1 MAQRDVCQA
10 GIDLVKSFEGIP
22 DGDPTTVNI
31 DPYLDPIQIWT
42 IGWGHAIRQNGR
54 FLKGASDRAS
64 AFALYPGGITKAQAV
79 ALLAADLMDTGRDV
93 LPLVR
98 VEVNDNEFAALVSFA
113 FNLGIGNLKAST
125 LLRELNEGDRAAAA
139 DQFSRWVMAG
149 GVKMQGLVKRRQAER
164 DLFVSPPSAAQ
175 EQPHE

>member
-1 MAQRDVCQA
+1 MAQRDVCRA
-10 GIDLVKSFEGIP
+10 GIDLVKSFEGIL
-22 DGDPTTVNI
+22 DGDPATVNI

-42 IGWGHAIRQNGR
+42 IGWGHAIRQDGR
-54 FLKGASDRAS
+54 FLEGAADRAA
-64 AFALYPGGITKAQAV
+64 AFSLYPGGITRAQAE

-93 LPLVR
+93 APLVG

-113 FNLGIGNLKAST
+113 FNLGIGNLKSST
-125 LLRELNEGDRAAAA
+125 LLRELNEGARAAAA

-164 DLFVSPPSAAQ
+164 DLFVSPPSAVQ
-175 EQPHE
+175 EQTHE